1 MKRKI
6 CKNIFIY
13 FFFHQ
18 TLNSE
23 HVSKFLKRDK
33 KEGKIISEKRKKKT
47 LKFLVSSLVFSRSPK
62 RLIISDENRVFAKP
76 INLGLIKD

>member
-6 CKNIFIY
+6 CKNIFIN

-23 HVSKFLKRDK
+23 HVSKFLKWDK
-33 KEGKIISEKRKKKT
+33 KKGKIISEKRKKNIKN
-47 LKFLVSSLVFSRSPK
+47 FS
-62 RLIISDENRVFAKP
+62 IQFGV
-76 INLGLIKD
+76 